1 MNSLFDKIEKVIPD
15 DLKSFQYHYK
25 ETLNSKVKL
34 INTVVNYISK
44 AKGKQLRP
52 ILLLLSSRLCDKPN
66 NNTYNAAALIELMHV
81 ATLVHDD
88 IVDEANIRRGFPSI
102 NRIWKNKIS
111 LLIGDYMFSKALENM
126 IKIKDFDALELLSNT
141 AKRLSEGEILQVE
154 NAIKKNMSEKVY
166 FDMIK
171 DKTASLFSASCKLG
185 VITVSKD
192 EAKRNALEKFGLKLG
207 VVFQIKDDLFDIL
220 GQVDS
225 IGKPIGFDVKKN
237 MFTLP
242 LIYLLSK
249 KTFFEKKKY
258 LLNLKKMI
266 RKKRFNDIKKDIISS
281 GAIEYTEKLMKKISI
296 EANRELDI
304 FPSSEYKTMLLE
316 IVDYN
321 IVRNK

>member
-15 DLKSFQYHYK
+15 DIKSFQYHYK

-66 NNTYNAAALIELMHV
+66 NNTYNAAALIELLHV

-88 IVDEANIRRGFPSI
+88 IVDEANIRRGFPSV

-126 IKIKDFDALELLSNT
+126 IKIKDFDALELLSST

-192 EAKRNALEKFGLKLG
+192 ESKRNALEKFGLKLG
-207 VVFQIKDDLFDIL
+207 IVFQIKDDLFDIL

-249 KTFFEKKKY
+249 KSYFEKKKY
-258 LLNLKKMI
+258 LFYLKKMI
-266 RKKRFNDIKKDIISS
+266 RKKRFNDIKNDIISS
-281 GAIEYTEKLMKKISI
+281 GAIEYTEKLMEKISI
-296 EANRELDI
+296 EAKRELEI
-304 FPSSEYKTMLLE
+304 FPSSDYKTMLLE

>member
-15 DLKSFQYHYK
+15 DLRSFQHHYK

-66 NNTYNAAALIELMHV
+66 SNTYNAAALIELMHV

-192 EAKRNALEKFGLKLG
+192 EAKRKALEKFGLKLG

-258 LLNLKKMI
+258 LFNLKKMI

-296 EANRELDI
+296 EAKRELDI
-304 FPSSEYKTMLLE
+304 FPSSDYKTMLLE

>member
-1 MNSLFDKIEKVIPD
+1 MDNLFKKIEKIIPND
-15 DLKSFQYHYK
+15 IKLFQDHYK

-52 ILLLLSSRLCDKPN
+52 ILLLLCSRLCSKPN
-66 NNTYNAAALIELMHV
+66 ENTYNAAALIELLHV

-88 IVDEANIRRGFPSI
+88 IVDEANIRRGLPSI
-102 NRIWKNKIS
+102 NRVWKNKIS

-126 IKIKDFDALELLSNT
+126 IKIRDFDALELLSNT

-154 NAIKKNMSEKVY
+154 KAIKKNMSENIY
-166 FDMIK
+166 FEMIK

-185 VITVSKD
+185 AITVSKD
-192 EAKRNALEKFGLKLG
+192 EAKRDALEKFGLKLG
-207 VVFQIKDDLFDIL
+207 IVFQMKDDLFDIL

-237 MFTLP
+237 MLTLP
-242 LIYLLSK
+242 LIHLLSK
-249 KTFFEKKKY
+249 KSFFDKKKY
-258 LLNLKKMI
+258 LLRLKTMI
-266 RKKRFNDIKKDIISS
+266 RKKRFNDIKNDIISS
-281 GAIEYTEKLMKKISI
+281 GAIEYTEKLMKKISN
-296 EANRELDI
+296 EAKQELNV
-304 FPSSEYKTMLLE
+304 FPSSVYKTILLD

-321 IVRNK
+321 ITRNK

>member
-1 MNSLFDKIEKVIPD
+1 MNSLFDKIGKVIPD
-15 DLKSFQYHYK
+15 DLRSFQYHYK

-249 KTFFEKKKY
+249 KNFFEKKKY
-258 LLNLKKMI
+258 LFNLKKMI

-296 EANRELDI
+296 EAKRELDI
-304 FPSSEYKTMLLE
+304 FPSSKYKTMLLE